1 MRQIDLTCLV
11 QLDELVFD
19 LQVGT
24 DVDGSPML
32 VLDDLIEL
40 FPGEDGRLDAVRA
53 CTGSFVVSD
62 DEFPLLEEDD
72 FKELVNRR
80 LQISML
86 AGRLLGLRIDEAL
99 AALAA

>member
-1 MRQIDLTCLV
+1 MRQIDLTCLI
-11 QLDELVFD
+11 QLDELIFD

-24 DVDGSPML
+24 DADGSPML

-40 FPGEDGRLDAVRA
+40 FPGEDGRIDAVRA
-53 CTGSFVVSD
+53 CTGSFVVAD
-62 DEFPLLEEDD
+62 YEFAQLDEDEF
-72 FKELVNRR
+72 KALVNRR
-80 LQISML
+80 LRISML